1 MYFKICLNFTINY
14 VKNIQYPALFLN
26 IVNKLQIYIINRMI
40 LDTLVNG
47 EVKLSKSEKWI
58 ALSVLNNPTKVINQS
73 ITSLAEEAG
82 VSLPTVNRFCKK
94 LGFDGYPAFK
104 IQIAQEITNTN
115 ELLDRFNVDKDTPE
129 VVKRV
134 MSDIQSTIVNVGQ
147 NLNAESID
155 KATDLLASANSITF
169 FGLGGSGPVALDAQ
183 HKFFRFGVPVV
194 AHTDYINQRMIVS
207 MMKEGDLLVSISFTG
222 RTTEIVETAKIA
234 KKNGVKTIALT
245 SEDSP
250 LAKLSDVVLHI
261 HTHLENN
268 LHIPMTSRLA
278 HLAIIDI
285 LSATVQA
292 RFGKMFDSRKDEV
305 IKNIEKTRV

>member
-1 MYFKICLNFTINY
+1 MN
-14 VKNIQYPALFLN
+14 
-26 IVNKLQIYIINRMI
+26 MI
-40 LDTLVNG
+40 LDNLVNG
-47 EVKLSKSEKWI
+47 EIKLSKSEKWI
-58 ALSVLNNPTKVINQS
+58 ALSVLNNPSKVINQS
-73 ITSLAEEAG
+73 ITSLASDAG

-94 LGFDGYPAFK
+94 LGFEGYPAFK

-129 VVKRV
+129 VVKTV
-134 MSDIQSTIVNVGQ
+134 MADIQSTIVNVGQ
-147 NLNAESID
+147 NLNPEAID
-155 KATDLLASANSITF
+155 KATDFLASAQSITF

-183 HKFFRFGVPVV
+183 HKFFRFGIPVV
-194 AHTDYINQRMIVS
+194 AHTDYINQRMIAS
-207 MMKEGDLLVSISFTG
+207 MMKEGDLLVLISFTG
-222 RTTEIVETAKIA
+222 RTTEIVETAKVA

-245 SEDSP
+245 SENSP

-292 RFGKMFDSRKDEV
+292 RFGKRFDDRKDEV

>member
-1 MYFKICLNFTINY
+1 
-14 VKNIQYPALFLN
+14 
-26 IVNKLQIYIINRMI
+26 MI

-58 ALSVLNNPTKVINQS
+58 ALSVLNNPTKVMNQS
-73 ITSLAEEAG
+73 ITSLAEDAG

-134 MSDIQSTIVNVGQ
+134 MTDIQSTIVNVGQ
-147 NLNAESID
+147 NLNPESID
-155 KATDLLASANSITF
+155 KATDLLANSKSITF

-207 MMKEGDLLVSISFTG
+207 MMKEGDLLVLISFTG

-250 LAKLSDVVLHI
+250 LARLSDVVLHI

-292 RFGKMFDSRKDEV
+292 RFGKVFDSRKDEV

>member
-1 MYFKICLNFTINY
+1 
-14 VKNIQYPALFLN
+14 
-26 IVNKLQIYIINRMI
+26 MI
-40 LDTLVNG
+40 LETLVNG

-58 ALSVLNNPTKVINQS
+58 ALSVLNNPAKVINQS
-73 ITSLAEEAG
+73 ITSLAKEAG

-134 MSDIQSTIVNVGQ
+134 MTDIQSTIVNVGQ

-155 KATDLLASANSITF
+155 KATDLLANSKSITF

-207 MMKEGDLLVSISFTG
+207 MMKEGDLLVLISFTG

-250 LAKLSDVVLHI
+250 LARLSNVVLHI

-292 RFGKMFDSRKDEV
+292 RFGKVFDSRKDEV

>member
-1 MYFKICLNFTINY
+1 
-14 VKNIQYPALFLN
+14 
-26 IVNKLQIYIINRMI
+26 MI

-58 ALSVLNNPTKVINQS
+58 ALAVLNNPTKVINQS

-147 NLNAESID
+147 NLNPESID
-155 KATDLLASANSITF
+155 KATDFLANANSITF

-207 MMKEGDLLVSISFTG
+207 MMKEGDLLVLISFTG

-292 RFGKMFDSRKDEV
+292 RFGKVFDSRKDEV

>member
-1 MYFKICLNFTINY
+1 M
-14 VKNIQYPALFLN
+14 
-26 IVNKLQIYIINRMI
+26 
-40 LDTLVNG
+40 
-47 EVKLSKSEKWI
+47 
-58 ALSVLNNPTKVINQS
+58 SVLNNPSKVINQS
-73 ITSLAEEAG
+73 ITSLAQEAG

-94 LGFDGYPAFK
+94 LGFDGYPSFK

-115 ELLDRFNVDKDTPE
+115 ELLDRFNVDKDNPE

-147 NLNAESID
+147 NLNPESID
-155 KATDLLASANSITF
+155 KATDLLANASSITF

-207 MMKEGDLLVSISFTG
+207 MMKEGDLLVLISFTG

-292 RFGKMFDSRKDEV
+292 RFGKVFDNRKDEV

>member
-1 MYFKICLNFTINY
+1 
-14 VKNIQYPALFLN
+14 
-26 IVNKLQIYIINRMI
+26 MI

-58 ALSVLNNPTKVINQS
+58 ALSVLNNPTKVISQS
-73 ITSLAEEAG
+73 ITSLAKDAG

-147 NLNAESID
+147 NLNPESID
-155 KATDLLASANSITF
+155 KATDLLANAKSITF

-207 MMKEGDLLVSISFTG
+207 MMKEGDLLVSISISFTG

-250 LAKLSDVVLHI
+250 LARLSDVVLHI

-292 RFGKMFDSRKDEV
+292 RFGKVFDDRKDEV

>member
-1 MYFKICLNFTINY
+1 MLTIIYPEGTVGVNIIDNIIGAVNIPGIFETIVWGSPKPIIFTDIGG
-14 VKNIQYPALFLN
+14 AF
-26 IVNKLQIYIINRMI
+26 
-40 LDTLVNG
+40 
-47 EVKLSKSEKWI
+47 
-58 ALSVLNNPTKVINQS
+58 TKGS
-73 ITSLAEEAG
+73 I
-82 VSLPTVNRFCKK
+82 
-94 LGFDGYPAFK
+94 FDAY
-104 IQIAQEITNTN
+104 
-115 ELLDRFNVDKDTPE
+115 

-147 NLNAESID
+147 NLDPEAID
-155 KATDLLASANSITF
+155 KATDLLANAKSITF

-207 MMKEGDLLVSISFTG
+207 MMKEGDLLVLISFTG

-250 LAKLSDVVLHI
+250 LARLSDIVLHI

-292 RFGKMFDSRKDEV
+292 RFGKVFDSRKDEV

>member
-1 MYFKICLNFTINY
+1 
-14 VKNIQYPALFLN
+14 
-26 IVNKLQIYIINRMI
+26 MI

-47 EVKLSKSEKWI
+47 EIKLSKSEKWI

-155 KATDLLASANSITF
+155 KATDLLVNAKSITF

-222 RTTEIVETAKIA
+222 RTSEIVETAKIA

-250 LAKLSDVVLHI
+250 LARLSDVVLHI

-292 RFGKMFDSRKDEV
+292 RFGKVFDSRKDEV

>member
-1 MYFKICLNFTINY
+1 MYFKMCLNFTLNY

-134 MSDIQSTIVNVGQ
+134 MTDIQSTIVNVGQ

-155 KATDLLASANSITF
+155 NATDLLASAKSITF